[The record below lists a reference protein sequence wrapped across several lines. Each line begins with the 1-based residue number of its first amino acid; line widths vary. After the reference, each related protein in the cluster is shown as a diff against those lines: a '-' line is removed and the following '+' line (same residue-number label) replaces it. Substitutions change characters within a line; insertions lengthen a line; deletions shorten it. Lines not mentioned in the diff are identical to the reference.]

1 MPNPVT
7 FLRIVGLAEGVSF
20 LVLLGIAMPLKYLAG
35 RPEAV
40 KVVGSLHGGLFLL
53 YILAV
58 LWAARDRKWSWG
70 YITADLIAS
79 VLPFGP
85 FVMDRHWRKE
95 QQASLAENALS
106 SR

>member
-1 MPNPVT
+1 MPNPVST
-7 FLRIVGLAEGVSF
+7 LRIVGLSEGISF

-40 KVVGSLHGGLFLL
+40 KIVGSLHGGLFLL
-53 YILAV
+53 YIVAV
-58 LWAARDRKWSWG
+58 LWAARFRKWSWG
-70 YITADLIAS
+70 YVAADLVAS

-95 QQASLAENALS
+95 QQASMAEMNAT
-106 SR
+106 